1 MLIDSQKRSFGKGSK
16 VSLFTLGT
24 MRSNKSLNQMYKMI
38 KKAHYVG
45 INHIETA
52 ASYGDAE
59 ILIGKALKKLE
70 IVEKVSKNNWI
81 ITTKVLPKGDFN
93 YLKKNFE
100 NSLKNLKLK
109 KINNLAIHGINLK
122 EHLDWVLFGEGKKFL
137 KWILEKRLVDQ
148 VGFSS
153 HGSYSLI
160 EDAINSNVFSFCNLH
175 LHYLDQSK
183 ISLAELALEKGM
195 GVLAISPADKGG
207 KLYSPNEI
215 LLEASKPFHPLELAY
230 RFLLA
235 KGITTL
241 SLGAS
246 KIEDFELAKKLR
258 NSFQKLTNLEINTL
272 QNIER
277 IADERLKSTK
287 CEQCRFCLPCPNV
300 IPIPEILRL
309 RNISIGYGQLEF
321 AKERYNLIG
330 RAGHWWEEKNST
342 FCLECNECLPKCP
355 NKLNIPDL
363 LKQTHNL
370 LIEKPKKRLWG

>member
-1 MLIDSQKRSFGKGSK
+1 MITNSRKRSFGTGSK

-24 MRSNKSLNQMYKMI
+24 MRATESFEKMYNII
-38 KKAHYVG
+38 KNAYYAG

-59 ILIGKALKKLE
+59 FHIGNALQKLE
-70 IVEKVSKNNWI
+70 KEENISLNNWV
-81 ITTKVLPKGDFN
+81 ITTKVLPKGDLNF
-93 YLKKNFE
+93 LKKNFE

-109 KINNLAIHGINLK
+109 KVNNLAIHGLNLN
-122 EHLDWVLFGEGKKFL
+122 HYLDWARFGEGNKFIS
-137 KWILEKRLVDQ
+137 WILKEGLADQ

-160 EDAINSNVFSFCNLH
+160 KEAINSNIFSFCSLH

-183 ISLAELALEKGM
+183 ISLAEEAIKKGM

-207 KLYSPNEI
+207 RLYSPSDI

-235 KGITTL
+235 KGISTL
-241 SLGAS
+241 TLGATQ
-246 KIEDFELAKKLR
+246 KKDFFFAEKLK
-258 NSFQKLTNLEINTL
+258 NSNQKLTKLEINAFKK
-272 QNIER
+272 IEK
-277 IADERLKSTK
+277 IAEERLNSTK
-287 CEQCRFCLPCPNV
+287 CEQCRFCLPCPNE

-321 AKERYNLIG
+321 SKERYNLIG
-330 RAGHWWEEKNST
+330 KAGHWWEEKNSS
-342 FCLECNECLPKCP
+342 FCQDCNECVPKCP
-355 NKLNIPDL
+355 SKLNIPDL
-363 LKQTHNL
+363 LKQTHML
-370 LIEKPKKRLWG
+370 LNEKPKKRLWG

>member
-1 MLIDSQKRSFGKGSK
+1 MIINSQKRFFGKRSK

-24 MRSNKSLNQMYKMI
+24 MRSTESLDQMYSII
-38 KKAHYVG
+38 KKAHHVG

-59 ILIGKALKKLE
+59 ILIGNALKKLE
-70 IVEKVSKNNWI
+70 IEDKISKKNWI
-81 ITTKVLPKGDFN
+81 ITTKVLPKGDLN
-93 YLKKNFE
+93 YLRNNFE
-100 NSLKNLKLK
+100 NSLKNLKLR
-109 KINNLAIHGINLK
+109 KINNLAIHGLNLNH
-122 EHLDWVLFGEGKKFL
+122 HLDWVLFGEGHKFI
-137 KWILEKRLVDQ
+137 KWIFEKRLVDQ

-160 EDAINSNVFSFCNLH
+160 QKAINCEIFSFCNLH

-183 ISLAELALEKGM
+183 ITLAEQALKKGM

-207 KLYSPNEI
+207 RLYSPSDN

-241 SLGAS
+241 SLGAT
-246 KIEDFELAKKLR
+246 KTEDFEFAKRLR
-258 NSFQKLTNLEINTL
+258 NSYHNLTQREINAL
-272 QNIER
+272 QNIEK
-277 IADERLKSTK
+277 IADERLEATK
-287 CEQCRFCLPCPNV
+287 CEQCRSCLPCPNE

-309 RNISIGYGQLEF
+309 RNISIGYGQEEF

-330 RAGHWWEEKNST
+330 RAGHWWEERNSS
-342 FCLECNECLPKCP
+342 FCQACNKCIPKCP
-355 NKLNIPDL
+355 SKLDIPYL
-363 LKQTHNL
+363 LNQTHNL
-370 LIEKPKKRLWG
+370 LVENPKKRLWS